1 LPLIGPHHSFSGGIA
16 MPRKS
21 IFPTRLLAPAAAS
34 ALLAALSLPA
44 FAGDYGKEVSTAVD
58 HAGYA
63 AASTTIADAH
73 MHLHHAINCLVG
85 PTGAGFDA
93 NEMNPCQG
101 QGDGAIKDTTDV
113 AKQQM
118 LNGAV
123 TKAEAGLAT
132 DDLPTAAMDAGA
144 VQAMLKQAM

>member
-1 LPLIGPHHSFSGGIA
+1 

-21 IFPTRLLAPAAAS
+21 ILPTRVLVSAAALT
-34 ALLAALSLPA
+34 LLVPLSLPA
-44 FAGDYGKEVSTAVD
+44 FAGDYGKEVSTAAD

-73 MHLHHAINCLVG
+73 MHLHHTINCLVG

-93 NEMNPCQG
+93 NEMNPCKD
-101 QGDGAIKDTTDV
+101 QGDGAIKDTTDA

-118 LNGAV
+118 LNAAV
-123 TKAEAGLAT
+123 TKAQAGLAT
-132 DDLPTAAMDAGA
+132 DDLPTAATDAAA